1 MYVGDIIDNGHCLP
15 ILPKILLKKNETMKT
30 EQSLNAY
37 RTIADDLVKRLKE
50 EYDIRTADWVD
61 VEETATER
69 FEKLKKSFSNNLNHL
84 DRTMHEWVNALPSHV
99 EKVKGLMDVLRVQ
112 LHLGV
117 AEGVEE
123 LERQKKA
130 ITRTWK
136 EMVLHLRDMPGFQSM
151 DERLQADILNWK
163 VQLDLLRVQIALG
176 RMEANRLGAHMSDE
190 IREDV
195 KAIGK
200 AVESGAGIALEK
212 VDELEVALS
221 QLLEKLKK
229 AKLH

>member
-1 MYVGDIIDNGHCLP
+1 MP
-15 ILPKILLKKNETMKT
+15 EILLKKNKTMKT
-30 EQSLNAY
+30 EQVLNAY
-37 RTIADDLVKRLKE
+37 RTIADDLVLRLKK
-50 EYDIRTADWVD
+50 EYETRSADWVN
-61 VEETATER
+61 VEESASER
-69 FEKLKKSFSNNLNHL
+69 FETLKKNFSRNLTHL
-84 DRTMHEWVNALPSHV
+84 DKDMHAWVDTLPSRV

-117 AEGVEE
+117 AEGMEE

-136 EMVLHLRDMPGFQSM
+136 EMVHHLRDMPGFQAM
-151 DERLQADILNWK
+151 DERLQTDILNWK
-163 VQLDLLRVQIALG
+163 VQLDLLKVQIALG

-190 IREDV
+190 IREEV
-195 KAIGK
+195 KSIGK
-200 AVESGAGIALEK
+200 AVEEGAGIALEK
-212 VDELEVALS
+212 VDELEIALS

>member
-1 MYVGDIIDNGHCLP
+1 MTE
-15 ILPKILLKKNETMKT
+15 ILLKKNKTMKT
-30 EQSLNAY
+30 EQVLNAY
-37 RTIADDLVKRLKE
+37 RTIADDLVLRLKK
-50 EYDIRTADWVD
+50 EYETRSADWVN
-61 VEETATER
+61 VEESASER
-69 FEKLKKSFSNNLNHL
+69 FETLKKNFSRNLTQL
-84 DRTMHEWVNALPSHV
+84 DKDMHAWVDTLPSRV

-117 AEGVEE
+117 AEGMEE

-136 EMVLHLRDMPGFQSM
+136 EMVHHLRDMPGFQAM
-151 DERLQADILNWK
+151 DERLQTDILNWK
-163 VQLDLLRVQIALG
+163 VQLDLLKVQIALG

-190 IREDV
+190 IREEV
-195 KAIGK
+195 KSIGK
-200 AVESGAGIALEK
+200 AVEEGAGIALEK
-212 VDELEVALS
+212 VDDLEVALS

>member
-1 MYVGDIIDNGHCLP
+1 
-15 ILPKILLKKNETMKT
+15 MKT
-30 EQSLNAY
+30 EQVLNAY
-37 RTIADDLVKRLKE
+37 RTIADDLVLRLKK
-50 EYDIRTADWVD
+50 EYETRSADWVN
-61 VEETATER
+61 VEESASER
-69 FEKLKKSFSNNLNHL
+69 FETLKKNFSRNLTQL
-84 DRTMHEWVNALPSHV
+84 DKDMHAWVDTLPSRV

-117 AEGVEE
+117 AEGMEE

-136 EMVLHLRDMPGFQSM
+136 EMVHHLRDMPGFQAM
-151 DERLQADILNWK
+151 DERLQTDILNWK
-163 VQLDLLRVQIALG
+163 VQLDLLKVQIALG

-190 IREDV
+190 IREEV
-195 KAIGK
+195 KSIGK
-200 AVESGAGIALEK
+200 AVEEGAGIALEK
-212 VDELEVALS
+212 VDELEIALS